1 MYQQKNA
8 LNSQDTNQLIQTM
21 TNNKVVINETEK
33 PISSKTKVS
42 TVTDDVNTESYH
54 TSEVIR
60 TMNQPTHVR
69 CINTPNGST
78 AGDTSTSSALNLDR
92 GRGELDND
100 IRKLLSNIRERR
112 AQLVHENSQVAPL
125 SLTSIN
131 TPAAIS

>member
-1 MYQQKNA
+1 MQA
-8 LNSQDTNQLIQTM
+8 M
-21 TNNKVVINETEK
+21 TNNKVVINETGK

-60 TMNQPTHVR
+60 MMNQPTSVR

-112 AQLVHENSQVAPL
+112 AQLVHENSQAAPFT
-125 SLTSIN
+125 LTSIN